1 MEVNN
6 IMANEQKDRSFS
18 KIFEEVDI
26 QTIPPKYIQ
35 AIILTLASGETVE
48 ISDAMLDSIESA
60 EDVFGSIARE
70 DVVNVDI
77 ALDYEAIEYDV
88 STDVKSVLDNLFGT
102 HD

>member
-1 MEVNN
+1 MLIITKNGKKN
-6 IMANEQKDRSFS
+6 IA
-18 KIFEEVDI
+18 
-26 QTIPPKYIQ
+26 
-35 AIILTLASGETVE
+35 AIILGNIKNDAELTPIISKASICSLTLILP